1 MTERKANGFDEI
13 DGTVY
18 GVVLAISFCHLLNDM
33 MQSLLP
39 SIYPNLKAGFGL
51 SFGQIGL
58 VSLVYQ
64 VTASL
69 LQPLV
74 GLYADRKAVPL
85 ALPGGTLFTL
95 TGLVILSVAPTYTI
109 LLAGA
114 ALLGIGSSVFHP
126 ESSRVVRMAAGRR
139 HGLAQSLFQV
149 GGNVGGALGP
159 LGAALVVVRWGR
171 SSLAFFALL
180 ALLSGVILWKVGIW
194 YRDHGLARLAAVAHA
209 RVRHERLPRG
219 KVIRSV
225 SVLVALIFSK
235 YIYLTSLTSYFT
247 FYLIQRFGI
256 SVRSA
261 QLYLFIFL
269 AATALGTVLG
279 GPFGDRFGRK
289 RTIWFSILGVLPF
302 TLLLPHAS
310 LFWTGPLAVAIGL
323 VLASAF
329 PAIVVLAQE
338 LIPGRVGMISGLFF
352 GVAFGV
358 GGIGAGALGVLADR
372 FGIDAVYAVC
382 AYMPAIGLLAA
393 LLPDIR
399 HYDR

>member
-1 MTERKANGFDEI
+1 VTERKANGFDEI